1 MTTLA
6 RHISDVLIIL
16 QSSGTFCQEDF
27 AADLA
32 FWKLFFYTKNCG
44 IIALGT
50 LSRERNKNK

>member
-16 QSSGTFCQEDF
+16 QSSGAFCQEDF

-32 FWKLFFYTKNCG
+32 F
-44 IIALGT
+44 
-50 LSRERNKNK
+50 